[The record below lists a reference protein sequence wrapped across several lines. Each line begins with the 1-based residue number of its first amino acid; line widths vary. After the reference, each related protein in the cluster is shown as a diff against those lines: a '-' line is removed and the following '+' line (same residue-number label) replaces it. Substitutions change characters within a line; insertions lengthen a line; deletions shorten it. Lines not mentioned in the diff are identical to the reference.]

1 MNPIHKTAGSQAT
14 ASLLSVMVVIIIDA
28 ACSRPPYRYSA
39 RSAIPPR
46 DDGRQARAVNV
57 LYGRTSLTASPSCVK
72 IAERGGF
79 PSSVSKLTPA
89 SYSNSSAS

>member
-46 DDGRQARAVNV
+46 DDM
-57 LYGRTSLTASPSCVK
+57 
-72 IAERGGF
+72 RGA
-79 PSSVSKLTPA
+79 P
-89 SYSNSSAS
+89 

>member
-1 MNPIHKTAGSQAT
+1 MNPIHRMAGSQAT

-39 RSAIPPR
+39 YGAVCPR
-46 DDGRQARAVNV
+46 DDGAGRAVNV
-57 LYGRTSLTASPSCVK
+57 LDGRGGLTYFFSCVS
-72 IAERGGF
+72 IASNGGF